1 MMFETDQ
8 RQKELREGF
17 TLVELL
23 LAIAIIGVLAA
34 IVVTAIN
41 PGKQLADARDA
52 QRRSD
57 VNAIANGVW
66 QYQID
71 HDGDLPCDANG
82 NCLDESPRMVGTID
96 RGCDGAVV
104 CPTAASVSES
114 CFDPVGLV
122 GTYLPAMPVDPRYG
136 SGAKT
141 YYVVRSYGPP
151 DNHVIVTSCLPEQG
165 TGITFPR

>member
-1 MMFETDQ
+1 MM
-8 RQKELREGF
+8 QKRLLREGF

-23 LAIAIIGVLAA
+23 LAIAIMGVLAA

-41 PGKQLADARDA
+41 PGKQIGDARDT

-57 VNAIANGVW
+57 VNAIANSIW
-66 QYQID
+66 QYAID
-71 HDGDLPCDANG
+71 HDGDLPCDANN
-82 NCLDESPRMVGTID
+82 NCLDTTPQMLGTID

-104 CPTAASVSES
+104 CPTAAVASEA
-114 CFDPVGLV
+114 CFNPVGLI

-141 YYVVRSYGPP
+141 YYVVRSHGPP
-151 DNHVIVTSCLPEQG
+151 DNHVIVTACLPEQG